1 MKNRRS
7 KFQTVAAYMMGL
19 ASMFSPAVQAAPTV
33 TAQTQSNTAEAAN
46 SKAVVEVKE
55 RKGQGVEL
63 NNGYDGDGG
72 LTFNH
77 DKMMFH
83 SPIYIPRYHT
93 KETYRSQQKRA
104 KGRFKASKGRK

>member
-1 MKNRRS
+1 MKNKRS

-33 TAQTQSNTAEAAN
+33 AAQAQSNTAEAAN
-46 SKAVVEVKE
+46 SKAVVESKE
-55 RKGQGVEL
+55 KKGQGIDV
-63 NNGYDGDGG
+63 NNGFDGDGG
-72 LTFNH
+72 LIFNM

-83 SPIYIPRYHT
+83 SPIFDPRRHT
-93 KETYRSQQKRA
+93 VETYRSQQKKA